1 MPSTTALPTGV
12 AALCTGSDRAALIRV
27 ARRRIEQFLECAP
40 RCPTRQVLAEAAL
53 HAAVTAGISEHELAI
68 ELALSPLTLSAILD
82 GNTALTLVYPAA

>member
-1 MPSTTALPTGV
+1 MPSTTASSPV
-12 AALCTGSDRAALIRV
+12 SSPCAGSDRAALIRV
-27 ARRRIEQFLECAP
+27 VRRRIEQFLVCAP